1 MNPQSWDS
9 WMRRWLKRNP
19 IPPMPDRMRSTYA
32 QEVLERVRA
41 KPRLEP
47 RTLWDWFS
55 PPRLAFPL
63 GAALAAALAI
73 LVLLPVTPGWKDRR
87 NGSTLSS
94 EKEAAVS
101 DVAEELETLEA
112 IEKNEGTTTED
123 LWEELRDLDQSEM
136 GQT

>member
-9 WMRRWLKRNP
+9 WLRRWLKRNP

-47 RTLWDWFS
+47 RTLWDGL
-55 PPRLAFPL
+55 PQPRLVFSL
-63 GAALAAALAI
+63 GTALAAALAI
-73 LVLLPVTPGWKDRR
+73 LVVLPVTPGWKSRQ
-87 NGSTLSS
+87 NGSTISS

-101 DVAEELETLEA
+101 DVVEELETLEA
-112 IEKNEGTTTED
+112 IEKTEGVTTED
-123 LWEELRDLDQSEM
+123 LWQELRDLDQSEM
-136 GQT
+136 G